1 MTKVYCTRF
10 ILCCFFTN
18 HYPLV
23 ENMIYKGLDD
33 EEARF
38 LNIVSEKQAEA
49 EEKQILEEMQEIK
62 QFRVST
68 E

>member
-1 MTKVYCTRF
+1 
-10 ILCCFFTN
+10 
-18 HYPLV
+18 
-23 ENMIYKGLDD
+23 MIYKGLDD